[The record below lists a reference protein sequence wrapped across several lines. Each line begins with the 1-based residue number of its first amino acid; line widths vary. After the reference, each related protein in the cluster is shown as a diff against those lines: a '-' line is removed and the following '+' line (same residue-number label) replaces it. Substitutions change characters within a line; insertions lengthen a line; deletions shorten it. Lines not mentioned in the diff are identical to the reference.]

1 MIKARAVLLS
11 CEELSPQLLLLLR
24 SPLCSGP
31 AASPLTCGVRW
42 SRGFGGGLSESRKA
56 RGSES
61 VLKLIRSPTASGSG
75 RCVRDEALGGG
86 VGGCCAST
94 QRPRATE
101 ASRTALLSRAR
112 CVRLPR
118 HTGPGRSGL
127 GDPHG
132 TSRHLRSRSPLRHI
146 RNIQHSLT
154 YTGLTSSHSLIKQ
167 SKGYAYPEYPPPP
180 PHTHTHRLVWR
191 RGGGGMLEN
200 IFHNFILFIV

>member
-24 SPLCSGP
+24 SPLCGGP
-31 AASPLTCGVRW
+31 AASPLACGVRW

-132 TSRHLRSRSPLRHI
+132 DEPPSSLSEPSETH
-146 RNIQHSLT
+146 QKHSTFTYIHRAYEFTLT
-154 YTGLTSSHSLIKQ
+154 YQTEQRLCI
-167 SKGYAYPEYPPPP
+167 PRVPPPP
-180 PHTHTHRLVWR
+180 PHTQVSMEKGWWR
-191 RGGGGMLEN
+191 DAGKH
-200 IFHNFILFIV
+200 IS

>member
-75 RCVRDEALGGG
+75 RCVRDEALGGEEWAAAAPPHSDPEPRRPAGRRCWAERG
-86 VGGCCAST
+86 VCAYPDT
-94 QRPRATE
+94 PARADPVWE
-101 ASRTALLSRAR
+101 IRT
-112 CVRLPR
+112 
-118 HTGPGRSGL
+118 
-127 GDPHG
+127 G

-154 YTGLTSSHSLIKQ
+154 YTGSRVHTHLSNRAKVMQTQ
-167 SKGYAYPEYPPPP
+167 STPPPP
-180 PHTHTHRLVWR
+180 PHTHTQVSMEKGWWR
-191 RGGGGMLEN
+191 DAGKH
-200 IFHNFILFIV
+200 IS